1 MNEILDELEVPKKRK
16 LLDVSRTFWRL
27 TFLFFII
34 ALFTVY
40 IASFFFGSNSMTTLW
55 ALEAQHDRLISEVE
69 KLKEENAKHQQ
80 ELFELKKLEGKN

>member
-34 ALFTVY
+34 ALF
-40 IASFFFGSNSMTTLW
+40 
-55 ALEAQHDRLISEVE
+55 RLKKQKIKGE
-69 KLKEENAKHQQ
+69 LPQ
-80 ELFELKKLEGKN
+80 ELLDEKVCMF